1 MYTMNNDP
9 RKVITGLGLLLGLIG
24 LATLMVLGQLPASAS
39 SALGPIA
46 YVLPNHITGDEIH
59 LIEAD
64 GQNDRILWSTGE
76 PRPAELV
83 DIQQLAWKPDAS
95 ELAFT
100 SSHESDCSLY
110 QADIYTLRSDGQR
123 YRRVSRPPACG
134 NPDHLPTGT
143 VVVTVENGIF
153 DESGPFTFYFEGA
166 PGPIEMAV
174 APGESATVTFNNV
187 ADFGDRLQ
195 SAVAIFGE
203 VRSFDP
209 DARVDVQPGT
219 TVETGLLVIGTGFEH
234 YGFQWPTYRPDGSK
248 IASMFNK
255 EELFQVDSDNREPGL
270 VGERLRILPTWSND
284 FLTWGP
290 TAARAHQFL
299 YEGWVN
305 CDTIFLEDA
314 NTGTSQLLITIDPTN
329 IGKTLLGLAWLP
341 DGSGFLYSVSEMA
354 GWVYKADLF
363 EYSFAT
369 GQSTRVTNVPYGF
382 IRRVTI
388 SPDGQKI
395 VYEYQEYGDWWD
407 LNPAID
413 LWIMNRDGSQAAL
426 FVENGRTPAWSPGEL
441 PPPVEDPPSFRLMLP
456 MILR

>member
-1 MYTMNNDP
+1 MNKNS
-9 RKVITGLGLLLGLIG
+9 RRFITGLGLLLGLVG
-24 LATLMVLGQLPASAS
+24 LAALTVLGQPSASAS

-46 YVLPNHITGDEIH
+46 YVLPNPDTGDEIH

-64 GQNDRILWSTGE
+64 GQNDRILWNTGK
-76 PRPAELV
+76 PRPPELV

-100 SSHESDCSLY
+100 SSHESGCSLY
-110 QADIYTLRSDGQR
+110 QADIYTLRSDGQK
-123 YRRVSRPPACG
+123 YGRVSRPPACG
-134 NPDHLPTGT
+134 NPGNLPTGT
-143 VVVTVENGIF
+143 VVVTVENWTY
-153 DESGPFTFYFEGA
+153 ESGPFTFYFEGA

-174 APGESATVTFNNV
+174 APGASVELTFNNV
-187 ADFGDRLQ
+187 ADYGDRLQ

-219 TVETGLLVIGTGFEH
+219 SVETGLLVIGTGFEH

-255 EELFQVDSDNREPGL
+255 EDLFQVDSDNREPGL
-270 VGERLRILPTWSND
+270 EGERLRILPTFSND
-284 FLTWGP
+284 FLAWGP
-290 TAARAHQFL
+290 TAARADQFL
-299 YEGWVN
+299 YEGWAN
-305 CDTIFLEDA
+305 CDTISLGDA
-314 NTGTSQLLITIDPTN
+314 NTGTSQLLITIDPLL

-341 DGSGFLYSVSEMA
+341 DGSGFLYSVSEMV

-363 EYSFAT
+363 EYSFAS

-395 VYEYQEYGDWWD
+395 VYEYQVYGDWWD

-426 FVENGRTPAWSPGEL
+426 FVENGRSPAWSPREL
-441 PPPVEDPPSFRLMLP
+441 PPPVEDPSSFRLMLP